1 MAFGVSTDPF
11 GITYAGA
18 DWKQVSYSEEP
29 VASNANVQ
37 DENGDNVC
45 ETVFGEAKNYTAEYQ
60 YAGTGANVVFPTLVL
75 GTDTVNDIL
84 VTGATVATSNTER
97 PKLTVTGE
105 TAFGESASDYT
116 VAFPTV
122 VNAKK
127 AAAMGFEVTTGT
139 RLNSSTWAITAQT
152 AYVLDEDGERVLAD
166 VYGARIEASGDLVS
180 CTGVAAATAASGY
193 TLSQAVSAA
202 EENQGYGSG
211 TINVFKNQVADI
223 PAT

>member
-11 GITYAGA
+11 GITTADP
-18 DWKQVSYSEEP
+18 DWKQVRYGEEP
-29 VASNANVQ
+29 TASNANVQ

-45 ETVFGEAKNYTAEYQ
+45 ETVFGEATNFTAEYQ
-60 YAGTGANVVFPTLVL
+60 YAGDGANVVFPTLVL
-75 GTDTVNDIL
+75 GTDTVNDVL
-84 VTGATVATSNTER
+84 VTGATVTTSNTER
-97 PKLTVTGE
+97 PRLTVTGE
-105 TAFGESASDYT
+105 TAFGVSASEYT

-122 VNAKK
+122 ANAKK
-127 AAAMGFEVTTGT
+127 AAAMGFDVTAGT

-152 AYVLDEDGERVLAD
+152 AYVLDENGDRVLAD
-166 VYGARIEASGDLVS
+166 VYGARIEASGELVS

-211 TINVFKNQVADI
+211 TINVFKNQVADVVG
-223 PAT
+223 T